1 MYKLKKMNYS
11 LIKKSLYKIPDDT
24 SEGPFKIINPYN
36 FLYYNDD
43 EIKCINMKTGKTNFA
58 LKIDDGLME
67 PYFGIVNRLKL
78 IAKLSNSEIEVY
90 QINKSLTECK
100 KIKALKIEG
109 FELAR
114 SLSDEGYIIG
124 CNNIM
129 IFNSKDELEFSV
141 ETNFSFYGFD
151 WKITPPFEIKIVK
164 NEKKNLLVF
173 PMRGRDTNIYL
184 RYGFQKVMNINSP
197 INDALDMKDGNII
210 LACREELIL
219 VDITTYKIEYK
230 VECPQIEEEL
240 KYGDFHS
247 FYDIFEFKNDIFITI
262 SGHYNQ
268 ADNSYLL
275 SVWNYNLN
283 RNIKIEN
290 VQCLKFD
297 DYNLMLDKEKLL
309 ILDTKESVIQINI
322 KEIKGKAKNIVNI
335 TTESEFNK
343 NKKKK
348 KMK

>member
-1 MYKLKKMNYS
+1 MNYS
-11 LIKKSLYKIPDDT
+11 LIKKSIYKIPDDT
-24 SEGPFKIINPYN
+24 SQGPFKILSPYN
-36 FLYYNDD
+36 FIYYNDED
-43 EIKCINMKTGKTNFA
+43 EIKCINMKTNKTNFS
-58 LKIDDGLME
+58 LKIDEGLME

-78 IAKLSNSEIEVY
+78 IAKLTYSEVELY

-100 KIKALKIEG
+100 KIKSLKIEG

-124 CNNIM
+124 CHNIR
-129 IFNSKDELEFSV
+129 IYNSKDELEFSV
-141 ETNFSFYGFD
+141 EIKFSFYGFD
-151 WKITPPFEIKIVK
+151 WKITAPFEIKIEK
-164 NEKKNLLVF
+164 NEKNNLLVF
-173 PMRGRDTNIYL
+173 PMGGSDTDIYL
-184 RYGFQKVMNINSP
+184 RNGFKKVMNINSS
-197 INDALDMKDGNII
+197 INDALNMKDGNII
-210 LACREELIL
+210 LACRRNLIL
-219 VDITTYKIEYK
+219 VDIKTYKIEYE
-230 VECPQIEEEL
+230 VECPQIEEEIQ
-240 KYGDFHS
+240 YGDFHS
-247 FYDIFEFKNDIFITI
+247 FYDIFEFKNNIFITI

-275 SVWNYNLN
+275 SVWNYVINKKN
-283 RNIKIEN
+283 KIEN

-309 ILDTKESVIQINI
+309 ILDTEDSVIQLSI
-322 KEIKGKAKNIVNI
+322 KEIKGKAKNIVKT

>member
-1 MYKLKKMNYS
+1 MNYS
-11 LIKKSLYKIPDDT
+11 LIKKSIYKIPDDT
-24 SEGPFKIINPYN
+24 LEGPFKIINPYN
-36 FLYYNDD
+36 FLYYNGD
-43 EIKCINMKTGKTNFA
+43 EIKCINMKTGKTNFT
-58 LKIDDGLME
+58 LNIDDGLME
-67 PYFGIVNRLKL
+67 PYFGIVNGFKL
-78 IAKLSNSEIEVY
+78 IAKLTNSEIELY

-100 KIKALKIEG
+100 KIKAMKIKG

-124 CNNIM
+124 CDNIM
-129 IFNSKDELEFSV
+129 IYNSKDELEFSI

-151 WKITPPFEIKIVK
+151 WKITPPFEIKIKK
-164 NEKKNLLVF
+164 NEKNNLLVF
-173 PMRGRDTNIYL
+173 PMGNDTNIYL
-184 RYGFQKVMNINSP
+184 RNGFKKVMNINSS
-197 INDALDMKDGNII
+197 INDALDMKDGNIV
-210 LACREELIL
+210 LACEEKLIL
-219 VDITTYKIEYK
+219 VDIKTYKIEYE

-240 KYGDFHS
+240 EYGDFHS

-275 SVWNYNLN
+275 SVWNYNIN
-283 RNIKIEN
+283 RNNKIEN

-309 ILDTKESVIQINI
+309 ILDTKESVIQLSI
-322 KEIKGKAKNIVNI
+322 KEIKRKAKNIVNI
-335 TTESEFNK
+335 TTCSEFNK

-348 KMK
+348 KNK